1 MFINNDYFIS
11 LVMTSSFRSRKSKHF
26 DSYLEKKC
34 TFTIMSKNLLIS
46 TLFCVVLFFVKQTI
60 NAQNEV
66 YKKQDTALKQPPYLK
81 AGDTVAIVAPSGI
94 LKNRTAE
101 IERAK
106 TLLKSWGLHAI
117 VGKHVFNQGRHFAG
131 TDDERCEDFQNAL
144 DDPKISAIW
153 CARGG
158 YGAVRILDKL
168 DYSKFKMNPKWIIG
182 YSDITALHNQVHT
195 LGFQSIHAMMC
206 TSLQDDTETI
216 KETISTFKDA
226 LFGMSL
232 TYTLP
237 ASKYN
242 KQGYVS
248 APITGGNLTIL
259 HTMLGSKT
267 SIDTSGKIL
276 FIEEI
281 GEYKY
286 HIDRMLQSLKR
297 AGYFDN
303 CKGLIIGDFTK
314 IKRNT
319 TPWGSSIEQLILD
332 VLEDYDFPITF
343 GMPSGHAKDNRALI
357 LGKTIDLSINNEQ
370 STIIFNNQ

>member
-1 MFINNDYFIS
+1 
-11 LVMTSSFRSRKSKHF
+11 
-26 DSYLEKKC
+26 
-34 TFTIMSKNLLIS
+34 MSKNLLIS
-46 TLFCVVLFFVKQTI
+46 TLFCAVLFFGIQTI
-60 NAQNEV
+60 SAQKKV
-66 YKKQDTALKQPPYLK
+66 LQKQDTALKQPPYLK

-94 LKNRTAE
+94 LKNRTGE

-106 TLLKSWGLHAI
+106 TLLKSWGLHTV
-117 VGKHVFNQGRHFAG
+117 VGKHVFNQDHHFAG

-182 YSDITALHNQVHT
+182 YSDITALHNQVHN

-226 LFGMSL
+226 LFGQPL
-232 TYTLP
+232 TYKLTT
-237 ASKYN
+237 SKYN
-242 KQGYVS
+242 KQGTIT
-248 APITGGNLTIL
+248 APIIGGNLTIL
-259 HTMLGSKT
+259 HTMLGSNT

-303 CKGLIIGDFTK
+303 CKGVIIGDFTR
-314 IKRNT
+314 IKKNT
-319 TPWGSSIEQLILD
+319 TPWGTSIEQLILN
-332 VLEDYDFPITF
+332 VLEDYNFPIVF
-343 GMPSGHAKDNRALI
+343 NMHAGHAKDNRALI
-357 LGKTIDLSINNEQ
+357 LGKSVDLTVNNIQ
-370 STIIFNNQ
+370 STIIFNN